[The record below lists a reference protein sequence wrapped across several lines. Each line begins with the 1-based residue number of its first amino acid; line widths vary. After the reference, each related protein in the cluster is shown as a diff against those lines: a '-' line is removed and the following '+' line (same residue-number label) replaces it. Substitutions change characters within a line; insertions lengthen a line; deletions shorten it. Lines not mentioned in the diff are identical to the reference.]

1 MPAFFLFSLEPLH
14 LLTLSSF
21 EAINRYLNKLIF
33 LKRGDVKMT
42 MKEQFSKIKE
52 NWLLVGIVLILFVFM
67 FGGNFMGNMFGSA
80 TKQLAMSDYAM
91 EESIAYKGG
100 GYIPSSGGDF
110 APDVEERK
118 ITKTASMSTEVE
130 RGTFKDA
137 DSKLKIIVKSSD
149 SYLLNENVNK
159 YDSGRKSYYQGSYQI
174 KVETDKYDAVIA
186 QLKDIGEVQ
195 SFNENARDITGS
207 YTNTEIEIDVEEQRL
222 ARYEEMYREA
232 ERVEDKI
239 TLNDRIF
246 DQERRIKY
254 LKDSLTNMNR
264 RIEYSTVT
272 VTIKEERSEYANI
285 ALAKLSALIKS
296 FVGSINSLLY
306 LFFVIVPYAVA
317 VGIIVFVVKRFRKR

>member
-1 MPAFFLFSLEPLH
+1 
-14 LLTLSSF
+14 
-21 EAINRYLNKLIF
+21 
-33 LKRGDVKMT
+33 MT
-42 MKEQFSKIKE
+42 MKEQLNKLKE

-80 TKQLAMSDYAM
+80 TKQISMANVEM
-91 EESIAYKGG
+91 EQAVSYRAG
-100 GYIPSSGGDF
+100 GYMPVPEQDF

-130 RGTFKDA
+130 RGTFKNA

-207 YTNTEIEIDVEEQRL
+207 YTKTEIEIDVEKERL
-222 ARYEEMYREA
+222 ARYEEMYKEA

-254 LKDSLTNMNR
+254 LEDSLKNMDK

-272 VTIKEERSEYANI
+272 VTIKEKRSEYANI
-285 ALAKLSALIKS
+285 ALAKLSALVKS

-306 LFFVIVPYAVA
+306 LLFVIVPYVVA
-317 VGIIVFVVKRFRKR
+317 VGIIVFIVKRFRKR